1 MRDRRVESVETV
13 KKGNEE
19 VTFDYTRIKKRQKEL
34 NRLYFETLD
43 FEYMEEVLINAP
55 SWSPN

>member
-19 VTFDYTRIKKRQKEL
+19 VTFDYTRIKKRQKEMRRNGNEIL
-34 NRLYFETLD
+34 FN
-43 FEYMEEVLINAP
+43 
-55 SWSPN
+55 